1 MPKFHI
7 YKNEKET
14 CNAFA
19 AWFAE
24 LVTNTLNVQER
35 FTVAFS
41 GGDTPKLFY
50 KILAANYAAEIDW
63 SKMYIFWGDEKFVS
77 STDNMSNAS
86 VAEKTLFEHISIP
99 EDQIHIIRTD
109 INPQDSA
116 RQYENLLHQYFDG
129 RQTTFDLAILGMGKN
144 GNTLSL
150 FPGNDVNNEKSSW
163 VIPVYNKEEDLYRIT
178 LTSPVINASNE
189 TAFLITGKSKQDA
202 VEQALKGKYDP
213 GKSPAQLIQTA
224 NKSVHWFLDEG
235 AAGKLIRLIP

>member
-1 MPKFHI
+1 MPKLHL

-19 AWFAE
+19 EWFAE
-24 LVTNTLNVQER
+24 EVTNTLKSNER

-50 KILAANYAAEIDW
+50 KILAADYSDKIDW
-63 SKMYIFWGDEKFVS
+63 SKIHIFWGDEKFVS
-77 STDNMSNAS
+77 SSVNTSNAEM
-86 VAEKTLFEHISIP
+86 AEKALFEHVPIP
-99 EDQIHIIRTD
+99 KEQIHIIRT
-109 INPQDSA
+109 NLSPEESA
-116 RQYENLLHQYFDG
+116 RQYENLLHSYFDNKP
-129 RQTTFDLAILGMGKN
+129 TTFDLAILGMGKN

-150 FPGNDVNNEKSSW
+150 FPGNNENNTKNAW
-163 VIPVYNKEEDLYRIT
+163 VIPVYNKQEDIYRVT

-202 VEQALKGKYDP
+202 VQHALKGKYDP
-213 GKSPAQLIQTA
+213 EKYPAQLIQTID
-224 NKSVHWFLDEG
+224 KPVHWFLDEG